1 MSKKAVTMGIVCMMA
16 MSVWAC
22 GGKNEEPTATDV
34 VSTDAN
40 GVTGTE
46 ETSGEEEMEGD
57 LGDNPVETEGITAGQ
72 GDNQSGT
79 EEISKDQGDNQ
90 SGTEENS
97 GDSGYNPFGTEENSE
112 DSGYNPFGT
121 EEISGD
127 SGKKQDEVSVK
138 TLEGEFGGWADG
150 HTVEVIVDGN
160 PASYMVED
168 EKVKEVLDNLDIGTI
183 FTFEAEA
190 EGVVQKIL
198 KVIGE

>member
-22 GGKNEEPTATDV
+22 GGKNEEPAATDV

-40 GVTGTE
+40 SVTGTE
-46 ETSGEEEMEGD
+46 ETSGEEEMAGD
-57 LGDNPVETEGITAGQ
+57 LGDNPAETEGITGGQ
-72 GDNQSGT
+72 GDNPSGT

-90 SGTEENS
+90 YGTEEISKVQGNNQ
-97 GDSGYNPFGTEENSE
+97 YGTEEISKDQGDNS
-112 DSGYNPFGT
+112 SGT

-127 SGKKQDEVSVK
+127 NPGEVSVK

-150 HTVEVIVDGN
+150 HTVEVIVNGK

-168 EKVKEVLDNLDIGTI
+168 EKVKEVLDNYDIGTI
-183 FTFEAEA
+183 FKFEVETDGA
-190 EGVVQKIL
+190 VQKIL

>member
-22 GGKNEEPTATDV
+22 GGKNEEPAATDV

-40 GVTGTE
+40 SVTGTE
-46 ETSGEEEMEGD
+46 ETSGEEEMAGD
-57 LGDNPVETEGITAGQ
+57 LGDNPAETEGITGGQ
-72 GDNQSGT
+72 GDNPSGT
-79 EEISKDQGDNQ
+79 EEISKDQGDN
-90 SGTEENS
+90 SS
-97 GDSGYNPFGTEENSE
+97 
-112 DSGYNPFGT
+112 GT

-127 SGKKQDEVSVK
+127 NPGEVSVK

-150 HTVEVIVDGN
+150 HTVEVIVNGK

-168 EKVKEVLDNLDIGTI
+168 EKVKEVLDNYDIGTI
-183 FTFEAEA
+183 FKFEVETDGA
-190 EGVVQKIL
+190 VQKIL